1 MPPQLHA
8 VPAEASRVIGYIR
21 VSTAREEMISPE
33 LQRQAIEDYCT
44 RKGYILTEVIE
55 DLDATG
61 RNFARKGI
69 QRAIESVERSG
80 IAVVVVWKFS
90 RFGRNRRGWALNLGR
105 VEDAGGRLESA
116 TEEVDTTTST
126 GRLGRGMLAEFAA
139 FESDRAGEDWTSAH
153 KNRLG
158 NGLPHTG
165 GDRFGYLYHRT
176 TTSVRD
182 GIRLCP
188 QGCERGECET
198 GYVPNPGTR
207 DTLAAMYDRYNSG
220 DRMRSIA
227 IWLNDRGIRTARGG
241 RWTPGSVRRT
251 MDSGFAAGLLRVHRK
266 GCNCKSP
273 TNCPNNDFL
282 PGAHEPIISR
292 ETWDAYGMN
301 RARRATYAPRT
312 ESTSYPLSGLI
323 ICDLCRGPMSLQ
335 HRQQVKAGYIR
346 GYIYYCGRN
355 MRARFCTGSSVR
367 RGEAESRVLAWL
379 RGLAGEVTA
388 ESEQVTISARVART
402 SVQERR
408 KSLLRDQQQIAEAL
422 SRLTVQLAKGV
433 VPEAAYESARA
444 ELEGENAVLVN
455 ALDALDA
462 EDAMPAGPPIHVV
475 RDLIARWDLLQ
486 APQKRELLSQLLTHV
501 AVRRIGRGDV
511 ELTALTTWGS
521 QVPL

>member
-1 MPPQLHA
+1 MPPQLRA
-8 VPAEASRVIGYIR
+8 VPAEAPRVIGYIR

-44 RKGYILTEVIE
+44 RKGYILAEVIE

-69 QRAIESVERSG
+69 QRAIESVEGSG

-176 TTSVRD
+176 TTPTRD
-182 GIRLCP
+182 GIRICP
-188 QGCERGECET
+188 QGCERGECDT
-198 GYVPNPGTR
+198 SYVPNPDTR
-207 DTLAAMYDRYNSG
+207 DVLTSMFDRYNG
-220 DRMRSIA
+220 GERMRSIA
-227 IWLNDRGIRTARGG
+227 IWLNDHGIKTVRGG

-251 MDSGFAAGLLRVHRK
+251 MDAGFAAGLLRVHRK
-266 GCNCKSP
+266 GCGCKSP
-273 TNCPNNDFL
+273 TNCDSVDFL
-282 PGAHEPIISR
+282 PGAHDAIITR
-292 ETWDAYGMN
+292 EAWDAYRAN
-301 RARRATYAPRT
+301 RVRRATYAPRT
-312 ESTSYPLSGLI
+312 ESTPYPLSGLI
-323 ICDLCRGPMSLQ
+323 ICDLCRGPMNLQ
-335 HRQQVKAGYIR
+335 NRQQVKAGYIR
-346 GYIYYCGRN
+346 GYMYYCARN
-355 MRARFCTGSSVR
+355 MRARFCAGSSVQR
-367 RGEAESRVLAWL
+367 KEAESRVLTWL
-379 RGLAGEVTA
+379 RDLGSEVTA
-388 ESEQVTISARVART
+388 ESEQVKISARVART

-433 VPEAAYESARA
+433 VPEAAYNSARA
-444 ELEGENAVLVN
+444 ELEEENIALVD
-455 ALDALDA
+455 ALAALDA

-475 RDLIARWDLLQ
+475 RDLIARWELLQ
-486 APQKRELLSQLLTHV
+486 APQKRELLSQLLDHV
-501 AVRRIGRGDV
+501 AVRRIGKGNV
-511 ELTALTTWGS
+511 ELTALTTWGT
-521 QVPL
+521 QVAL